1 MSSNFTLGRCRILLP
16 YFQHPSKILP
26 RVSPSLPSHPT
37 PHLSLNMFFAPAII
51 ALSAA
56 LMTATDDDIEL
67 QALFTSVNVSSQ
79 QENLDIPWVSASLVL
94 AVALSL
100 KPIVDL
106 ALLAHSRSS
115 RIPIPSSLRRHWLF
129 VTAFILPVVCAT
141 FMFLPA
147 DISEYLAHQFP
158 ATASLC
164 SFVWKGLVDTTR
176 YVYCFD
182 MYGNLSRLHDLSSK
196 ARYVRCHET
205 TNIFRS
211 AENAVRV
218 VIRLRCSG

>member
-1 MSSNFTLGRCRILLP
+1 
-16 YFQHPSKILP
+16 
-26 RVSPSLPSHPT
+26 
-37 PHLSLNMFFAPAII
+37 MFFAPAII

-56 LMTATDDDIEL
+56 LMSATDDDIEF
-67 QALFTSVNVSSQ
+67 QAFITSVNAPPQ
-79 QENLDIPWVSASLVL
+79 QENLDIPWDSASLVL

-106 ALLAHSRSS
+106 ALFAHSNSS
-115 RIPIPSSLRRHWLF
+115 RLPIPSSLRRRWLF
-129 VTAFILPVVCAT
+129 VTAFILPAICAT
-141 FMFLPA
+141 FMFIPA
-147 DISEYLAHQFP
+147 DISMYLAHQFP

-164 SFVWKGLVDTTR
+164 SFISKGLVDTTR

-182 MYGNLSRLHDLSSK
+182 KYGNQSRLHDLSSK

-211 AENAVRV
+211 AENAVRA
-218 VIRLRCSG
+218 VI

>member
-1 MSSNFTLGRCRILLP
+1 
-16 YFQHPSKILP
+16 
-26 RVSPSLPSHPT
+26 
-37 PHLSLNMFFAPAII
+37 MFFVPAII

-56 LMTATDDDIEL
+56 LLTATDDDIEL
-67 QALFTSVNVSSQ
+67 QALFSSVNVPSQ

-94 AVALSL
+94 AVVLSL

-106 ALLAHSRSS
+106 ALFVHSHSS
-115 RIPIPSSLRRHWLF
+115 RLPIASSLRHRWLF
-129 VTAFILPVVCAT
+129 VTAFILPVVCTT
-141 FMFLPA
+141 FMYFPA
-147 DISEYLAHQFP
+147 DISEYLSHQFP
-158 ATASLC
+158 ATASLF

-182 MYGNLSRLHDLSSK
+182 KYGNQSRLHDLSSK

-218 VIRLRCSG
+218 VF

>member
-1 MSSNFTLGRCRILLP
+1 
-16 YFQHPSKILP
+16 
-26 RVSPSLPSHPT
+26 
-37 PHLSLNMFFAPAII
+37 MFFAPAII

-56 LMTATDDDIEL
+56 LLTATDDDIEL
-67 QALFTSVNVSSQ
+67 QALFSSVNVPSQ

-106 ALLAHSRSS
+106 ALFAHSRSS
-115 RIPIPSSLRRHWLF
+115 RLPIPSSLRRRWLF
-129 VTAFILPVVCAT
+129 ITAFILPVICAT
-141 FMFLPA
+141 FAFLPA

-182 MYGNLSRLHDLSSK
+182 KYGNQSRLHDLSSK

-211 AENAVRV
+211 AENAVRAV
-218 VIRLRCSG
+218 VYPRHSG

>member
-1 MSSNFTLGRCRILLP
+1 MLEFYPWPSSNLTPVLP
-16 YFQHPSKILP
+16 AHQQDPTSRLP
-26 RVSPSLPSHPT
+26 PT
-37 PHLSLNMFFAPAII
+37 PLSPPSPNPLRSTPLNMFFTTAII

-56 LMTATDDDIEL
+56 LLTATDDDMEL
-67 QALFTSVNVSSQ
+67 QALFTSVPSQ

-106 ALLAHSRSS
+106 ALFAHSHSS
-115 RIPIPSSLRRHWLF
+115 RIPIPSSLRRPWLF
-129 VTAFILPVVCAT
+129 VTAFVLPVICAT
-141 FMFLPA
+141 FMFIPA
-147 DISEYLAHQFP
+147 DISEYLARQFP

-182 MYGNLSRLHDLSSK
+182 KYGNQSRLHDLSSK

-211 AENAVRV
+211 AANAVRV
-218 VIRLRCSG
+218 VI

>member
-1 MSSNFTLGRCRILLP
+1 MVLVESYSRT
-16 YFQHPSKILP
+16 PSTPARSYLA
-26 RVSPSLPSHPT
+26 SPPHSPLTPSPNPLRST
-37 PHLSLNMFFAPAII
+37 PLNMFFTTAII

-56 LMTATDDDIEL
+56 LLTATDDDIEL
-67 QALFTSVNVSSQ
+67 QALFTSVPSQ
-79 QENLDIPWVSASLVL
+79 KENLDIPWVSASLVL

-106 ALLAHSRSS
+106 ALLAHSNCS
-115 RIPIPSSLRRHWLF
+115 RVPIPSSLRRRWLF
-129 VTAFILPVVCAT
+129 VTAFILPVICAI

-164 SFVWKGLVDTTR
+164 SFIWKGLVDTTR

-182 MYGNLSRLHDLSSK
+182 KYGNQSRLHDLSSK

-218 VIRLRCSG
+218 MT

>member
-1 MSSNFTLGRCRILLP
+1 
-16 YFQHPSKILP
+16 
-26 RVSPSLPSHPT
+26 
-37 PHLSLNMFFAPAII
+37 MFFAPAII

-56 LMTATDDDIEL
+56 LMTATDDDMEL
-67 QALFTSVNVSSQ
+67 QALFTSVPSQ

-106 ALLAHSRSS
+106 ALFAQSNSS
-115 RIPIPSSLRRHWLF
+115 RLPIPSALRRRWLF

-141 FMFLPA
+141 FTFFPA
-147 DISEYLAHQFP
+147 DISEYLAHQLP

-182 MYGNLSRLHDLSSK
+182 KYGNQSRLHDLSSK

-218 VIRLRCSG
+218 VS

>member
-1 MSSNFTLGRCRILLP
+1 MSSNFLLVVVES
-16 YFQHPSKILP
+16 YSRTPSTPARSYLT
-26 RVSPSLPSHPT
+26 SPPPT
-37 PHLSLNMFFAPAII
+37 PLSPHSPNPLRSTPLTMFFTTAII

-56 LMTATDDDIEL
+56 LLTATDDDMEL
-67 QALFTSVNVSSQ
+67 QALFTSVPSQ

-94 AVALSL
+94 VVALSL

-106 ALLAHSRSS
+106 ALFAHSNSPHLPISS
-115 RIPIPSSLRRHWLF
+115 ALRRRWLF
-129 VTAFILPVVCAT
+129 VTAFILPVICAIFT
-141 FMFLPA
+141 FFPA

-182 MYGNLSRLHDLSSK
+182 KYGNLSRLHDLSSK

-211 AENAVRV
+211 AENAVRAV
-218 VIRLRCSG
+218 F

>member
-1 MSSNFTLGRCRILLP
+1 MLEFYPWPSSNLTPVLP
-16 YFQHPSKILP
+16 AHQQDPTSRLP
-26 RVSPSLPSHPT
+26 LTPLSPLTPT
-37 PHLSLNMFFAPAII
+37 PSAPPLSLNMFFAPAII

-56 LMTATDDDIEL
+56 LLTATDDDIEL
-67 QALFTSVNVSSQ
+67 QAFITSVNAPSQ
-79 QENLDIPWVSASLVL
+79 QEDLDIPWVSAGLVL

-106 ALLAHSRSS
+106 ALFAHSNSPHLPISS
-115 RIPIPSSLRRHWLF
+115 ALRRRWLF
-129 VTAFILPVVCAT
+129 VTAFILPVICAIFT
-141 FMFLPA
+141 FFPA

-182 MYGNLSRLHDLSSK
+182 KYGNLSRLHNLNSK

-211 AENAVRV
+211 AENAVRA
-218 VIRLRCSG
+218 VI

>member
-1 MSSNFTLGRCRILLP
+1 
-16 YFQHPSKILP
+16 
-26 RVSPSLPSHPT
+26 
-37 PHLSLNMFFAPAII
+37 MFFAPAII

-56 LMTATDDDIEL
+56 LLTATDDDIEL
-67 QALFTSVNVSSQ
+67 QAFITSVNAPSQ
-79 QENLDIPWVSASLVL
+79 QEDLGIPWVSASLVL
-94 AVALSL
+94 AVVLSL

-106 ALLAHSRSS
+106 ALFAHSHSS
-115 RIPIPSSLRRHWLF
+115 RLPVPSSLHRPWLF
-129 VTAFILPVVCAT
+129 VTAFILPVICAI

-147 DISEYLAHQFP
+147 DISEYLVHQFP

-182 MYGNLSRLHDLSSK
+182 KYGNLSRLHDLSSK

-218 VIRLRCSG
+218 VIRLR

>member
-1 MSSNFTLGRCRILLP
+1 MNSNNPFGRRRILLP
-16 YFQHPSKILP
+16 YFQHTSKILP
-26 RVSPSLPSHPT
+26 RVSPLPHSPRT
-37 PHLSLNMFFAPAII
+37 PHLLRSTPLNMFFVPAII
-51 ALSAA
+51 TLSAA
-56 LMTATDDDIEL
+56 LLTATDDDIEL
-67 QALFTSVNVSSQ
+67 QAFITTVNASSQ

-94 AVALSL
+94 AIALFL

-106 ALLAHSRSS
+106 ALFAHSHSS
-115 RIPIPSSLRRHWLF
+115 RLPIPSSLRRRWLF
-129 VTAFILPVVCAT
+129 VTAFVLPVICAT

-147 DISEYLAHQFP
+147 DISEYLALHFP

-164 SFVWKGLVDTTR
+164 SFVWKGQADTTR

-182 MYGNLSRLHDLSSK
+182 KYGNLSRLHDLTSK

-211 AENAVRV
+211 AENAVRAV
-218 VIRLRCSG
+218 F